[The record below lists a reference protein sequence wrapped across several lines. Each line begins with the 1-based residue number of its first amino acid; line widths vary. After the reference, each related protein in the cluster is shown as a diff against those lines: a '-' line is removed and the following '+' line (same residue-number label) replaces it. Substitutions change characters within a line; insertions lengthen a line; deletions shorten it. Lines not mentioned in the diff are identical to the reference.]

1 MTTQVALLFEDG
13 LQKDWSPQGHEAAG
27 APIIAVADEET
38 STEEKSVEEASA
50 KKSKYGPKAS
60 RERSAGEAVL
70 ADYLSRLTHLPL
82 LTGEEERELA
92 RQFHNEEELAWMALL
107 EDTQVIEMLTTHAC
121 HGWSRFKDG
130 EVLFRMHRRLKRCAK
145 TQKNLG
151 PRSERAQLKDAQT
164 VSKILRDIDEEQALI
179 TEVIKTLSQVEIT
192 PQPGETVPQRRKRA
206 LRMQRVRRKILKQ
219 AVTHHKRAMAIR
231 NRFVKCNLRLVVS
244 VARRFHHHQMPLID
258 LIQEGNLGL
267 LKSIHCFDPA
277 RGFRFSTYAHW
288 WIRQSIE
295 RAIMNKGTQ
304 VRLPVH
310 VFDSRR
316 ELNKLTIQLRQV
328 KGSEPTNQE
337 LASAMGVKIAKVLEL
352 KGLVP
357 REPASLE
364 DRVTK
369 DDRSLKETLA
379 DPEQKMPEELV
390 ADKEMSRKIR
400 SVLFKLAPME
410 RDIIARRFGFTYET
424 ETLEEIGQSYN
435 LSRERVR
442 QIQVQGIKKLQRLCS
457 QSLWP
462 RQSVISPGF

>member
-1 MTTQVALLFEDG
+1 MTSQVALLFESG
-13 LQKDWSPQGHEAAG
+13 SQKDWNPDGLEVATNDVAEAPPALQ
-27 APIIAVADEET
+27 
-38 STEEKSVEEASA
+38 EAKGTGNS
-50 KKSKYGPKAS
+50 KDRKYGSKAS

-82 LTGEEERELA
+82 LTGEQEREMA
-92 RQFHNEEELAWMALL
+92 RNFHGAEEEAWVALL
-107 EDTQVIEMLTTHAC
+107 QDTQVIQMLCDHPC
-121 HGWSRFKDG
+121 QSWSRFRDL
-130 EVLFRMHRRLKRCAK
+130 ECVQRMNRRLKRADK
-145 TQKNLG
+145 GGSELG
-151 PRSERAQLKDAQT
+151 PRSVKAQMKDA
-164 VSKILRDIDEEQALI
+164 VSMAKVLRDIDEEQALI
-179 TEVIKTLSQVEIT
+179 TEVIKMLSQIEIT
-192 PQPGETVPQRRKRA
+192 PKPGETATQRHQRA
-206 LRMQRVRRKILKQ
+206 LKEQRQRRKILKQ
-219 AVTHHKRAMAIR
+219 AVMSHKKAMGIR

-310 VFDSRR
+310 IFDSRR
-316 ELNKLTIQLRQV
+316 ELNKLMIQLRQV
-328 KGSEPTNQE
+328 KGCEPTNEE
-337 LASAMGVKIAKVLEL
+337 LASAMGVKPAKVNEL
-352 KGLVP
+352 KSLVP

-364 DRVTK
+364 DRVNK
-369 DDRSLKETLA
+369 DDRTLKETLA
-379 DPEQKMPEELV
+379 DPEQKVPEELV
-390 ADKEMSRKIR
+390 AEKEMSRKIR

-410 RDIIARRFGFTYET
+410 RDIIARRFGFTYES

-442 QIQVQGIKKLQRLCS
+442 QIQVQGLKKLQRLCV
-457 QSLWP
+457 QKLWP
-462 RQSVISPGF
+462 RQSYITPGF